1 MNAPRRSDSIAEGV
15 IVALVVVVL
24 GVAAT
29 GVRLEPVPQGASVD
43 RLAAQVRMQMPIAPG
58 LHAQRRERRCVP
70 PAARFGKAL
79 ARAKATNDLSSQ
91 ARPPGPGG
99 AR

>member
-29 GVRLEPVPQGASVD
+29 GVKLEPAPQGASID
-43 RLAAQVRMQMPIAPG
+43 RLAAQVRMQVPIAPDCMRRDASG
-58 LHAQRRERRCVP
+58 EACRER
-70 PAARFGKAL
+70 L
-79 ARAKATNDLSSQ
+79 ASL
-91 ARPPGPGG
+91 RP
-99 AR
+99 

>member
-1 MNAPRRSDSIAEGV
+1 MNTPRRSDSIAEGV

-43 RLAAQVRMQMPIAPG
+43 RLAAQVRMQMPIAPDCMRSDASG
-58 LHAQRRERRCVP
+58 DACRQRL
-70 PAARFGKAL
+70 AA
-79 ARAKATNDLSSQ
+79 AK
-91 ARPPGPGG
+91 P
-99 AR
+99 